1 MVKVRNFKR
10 IFFLILGILGLFV
23 MYISILPIVLPQLPV
38 NETSDKQDNL
48 DLSVLNSSGTAN
60 KIKKIAREEL
70 LAVLALT
77 SLLITQDLFK
87 KIHKNQL
94 FAFGESTLTLVDS
107 LLLHSTTGSQAP

>member
-1 MVKVRNFKR
+1 MSKVRNFKK

-23 MYISILPIVLPQLPV
+23 MYISMLPIVLPQPLI

-48 DLSVLNSSGTAN
+48 DLAVLNSSGTAN

-70 LAVLALT
+70 LAFLALT
-77 SLLITQDLFK
+77 SLSITQDLFK
-87 KIHKNQL
+87 KIHKKQL
-94 FAFGESTLTLVDS
+94 FTFGESQLTLVDS